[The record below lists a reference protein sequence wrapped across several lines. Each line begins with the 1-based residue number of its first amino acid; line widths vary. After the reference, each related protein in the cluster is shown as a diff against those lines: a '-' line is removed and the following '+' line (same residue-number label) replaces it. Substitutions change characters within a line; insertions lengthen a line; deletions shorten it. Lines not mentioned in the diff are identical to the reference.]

1 MKRCILVLSL
11 TLLAAPVFA
20 QEDGGGGGLGGGLFG
35 IGDAP
40 AGNRN
45 APPPDRLP
53 SLRKILADV
62 NTPLTKD
69 QETSLNKMMETEIK
83 KYTADLEK
91 RFPEDVAKA
100 RAAQAPRGDGQ
111 DAGGG
116 GDRGGGGGQR
126 AGGGQGRGG
135 RGRGAAV
142 PPDSPLGKEMLRMNK
157 ELQDKVVAALQPEQQ
172 ASLKKYQN
180 DQIKKAGGLP
190 ALKLNMQEAGAALTA
205 DQEQQIQAVY
215 NDEDQQR
222 RQLMR
227 DGQGQPDKAKVDAL
241 TNATM
246 LKVAKLLSADQR
258 KVLLESLKKQQ
269 PQ

>member
-69 QETSLNKMMETEIK
+69 QETSLSKMMDAEIQGER
-83 KYTADLEK
+83 TADLEK
-91 RFPEDVAKA
+91 ENFQKTWQKLGPLRP
-100 RAAQAPRGDGQ
+100 RRGDGQ

-142 PPDSPLGKEMLRMNK
+142 PPDSPLGKEMARMNK
-157 ELQDKVVAALQPEQQ
+157 ELQDKVVASLQPEQQ
-172 ASLKKYQN
+172 ASSKEISERP
-180 DQIKKAGGLP
+180 DQEVRRTPCPETEHAGSGS
-190 ALKLNMQEAGAALTA
+190 GIDRRSGTA
-205 DQEQQIQAVY
+205 DPS
-215 NDEDQQR
+215 R
-222 RQLMR
+222 L
-227 DGQGQPDKAKVDAL
+227 
-241 TNATM
+241 
-246 LKVAKLLSADQR
+246 
-258 KVLLESLKKQQ
+258 
-269 PQ
+269 